1 MTPIICAGQT
11 YRPERIF
18 CIGRNYVDHVQELN
32 NAIPTRP
39 VIFMKPASSLVPAN
53 QTLTFPTHGQELHQE
68 AEVVV
73 LVGKSG
79 RPQTPAEALAYIAG
93 LSLGLDLTLRDV
105 QNELKN
111 KGLPWELAKAFD
123 GSAPIGEQFV
133 PYTSEIDLEKL
144 TFTCHFN
151 GELRQQGDTSYMMFP
166 IAQQLVAIAQAWELR
181 PGDLIYTGTPAGVG
195 VIRPGDMI
203 VLASPQL
210 GSFQWVMAN

>member
-1 MTPIICAGQT
+1 MITITCAGQA
-11 YRPERIF
+11 YRPERVF
-18 CIGRNYVDHVQELN
+18 CIGRNYVDHIQELN
-32 NAIPTRP
+32 NAMPTRP

-53 QTLTFPTHGQELHQE
+53 TTLTFPTHGQELHQE
-68 AEVVV
+68 AELVV
-73 LVGKSG
+73 LVGKPG
-79 RPQTPAEALAYIAG
+79 RPQTPAEALGYIAG

-123 GSAPIGEQFV
+123 GSAPIGEQFI
-133 PYTSEIDLEKL
+133 PYTPDIDLEKI

-166 IAQQLVAIAQAWELR
+166 IAQQVVAIAQAWELR

-195 VIRPGDMI
+195 VIRPGDVM
-203 VLASPQL
+203 VLASPQI
-210 GSFQWVMAN
+210 GSFQWVMAG